1 MTRFFAF
8 IVAAWSLVLSSSL
21 TYAQLDWQ
29 VFDTGSKASLRGLA
43 VVDAKTVWAS
53 GSDGT
58 VLRTTDGETFASV
71 SPAGYEQLDFR
82 SLVAFSDQEAV
93 VASAGER
100 DVILR
105 TTDGGKSWSL
115 VFEHAGGAAFF
126 DGMVFWDRD
135 RGILMGDPLDG
146 RVYLL
151 VTKDGGQTWQPL
163 ETEDSLAVE
172 AGEAGFAAS
181 NSNLCTVGE
190 NGLLIALGG
199 AKPNE
204 TSQLS
209 HVMWTED
216 RGATWSRLTVPMP
229 RGESAG
235 IFSLANLGRRVIA
248 AGGDYKQEKI
258 VAGNIALSID
268 GGKTWIEPEGSAPR
282 GYRSAVTM
290 TDLDGQQL
298 AVAVGPSGCDFSKK
312 GGEDWQSLSDTG
324 FHSARFSPDGST
336 LWASGSIG
344 RIGKLTVKA
353 LLNK

>member
-1 MTRFFAF
+1 MLRLFLLIATAWLMVLGSSMIFA
-8 IVAAWSLVLSSSL
+8 
-21 TYAQLDWQ
+21 QHDWQ
-29 VFDTGSKASLRGLA
+29 MLETGTKASLRGLA

-58 VLRTTDGETFASV
+58 VLRTIDGEKFTRV

-93 VASAGER
+93 IASAGER

-115 VFEHAGGAAFF
+115 VFEHAGGQAFF
-126 DGMVFWDRD
+126 DGMVFWDREH
-135 RGILMGDPLDG
+135 GILMGDPLES

-151 VTKDGGQTWQPL
+151 VTKDGGQSWKPL
-163 ETEDSLAVE
+163 GTNDSLTVE
-172 AGEAGFAAS
+172 DGEAGFAAS

-199 AKPNE
+199 AKPGE
-204 TSQLS
+204 SSKLS

-216 RGATWSRLTVPMP
+216 RGSTWSRLTVPMP

-235 IFSLANLGRRVIA
+235 IFSLAALGRRVIA
-248 AGGDYKQEKI
+248 VGGDYKQEKI
-258 VAGNIALSID
+258 VAGNIAISID
-268 GGKTWIEPEGSAPR
+268 IGRTWIEPGGPAPR

-290 TDLDGQQL
+290 TDIGGQLL
-298 AVAVGPSGCDFSKK
+298 AVAVGPSGCDFSRK
-312 GGEDWQSLSDTG
+312 GGEDWQPLSDTG
-324 FHSARFSPDGST
+324 FHSARFSPDGSA
-336 LWASGSIG
+336 LWASGSNG
-344 RIGKLTVKA
+344 RIGKLTVQS